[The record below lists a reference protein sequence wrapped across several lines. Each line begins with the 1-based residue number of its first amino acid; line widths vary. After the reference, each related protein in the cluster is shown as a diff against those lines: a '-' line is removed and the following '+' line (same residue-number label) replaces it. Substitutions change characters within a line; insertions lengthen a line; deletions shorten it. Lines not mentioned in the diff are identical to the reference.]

1 MLRGVGDTQSDAL
14 TKAGESCLAM
24 QSTKLK
30 TAAEREA
37 AFKAAAKCTAEAACT
52 IYSKGAIPP
61 GTCSTIVGPVAD
73 GVVKVWN
80 AVYDLFSPDDA
91 HERAVLAA
99 QTAVPSAYAQLD
111 KVDRLFYAHYL
122 NVAAGLI
129 DMNDSLLPG
138 RKGQLGGGNAS
149 TGYVTGGGKYIAA
162 FSFPYKSYS
171 NNRAVMQRL
180 AQMGAPAAGCASG
193 ATWCAPPKVLSLY
206 SAWAQSHATAD
217 SIAQLKKMNELSVTA
232 AQWMDALNVA
242 AMRVQ
247 NEIAGESAKEK
258 VLLSGAVKLL
268 GLRQPMSPVT
278 KTVLVAGAG
287 GLLWWIGKKVLL

>member
-24 QSTKLK
+24 QSSKLK
-30 TAAEREA
+30 TAADREA

-91 HERAVLAA
+91 HERAILAA
-99 QTAVPSAYAQLD
+99 QVAVPSAYAQLD
-111 KVDRLFYAHYL
+111 KVGKLIAAHYH

-129 DMNDSLLPG
+129 DMNDSLLPW
-138 RKGQLGGGNAS
+138 RKGQLGGGKAS
-149 TGYVTGGGKYIAA
+149 TGYITGGGKYIAA

-171 NNRAVMQRL
+171 NSRPAMERL
-180 AQMGAPAAGCASG
+180 AQMGAPAPGCAS
-193 ATWCAPPKVLSLY
+193 ASTWCAPPNILSLY
-206 SAWAQSHATAD
+206 SAWAQAHATAD
-217 SIAQLKKMNELSVTA
+217 SIAQLKKINELSVTA
-232 AQWMDALNVA
+232 SQWMDALNVA

-247 NEIAGESAKEK
+247 NEIAGEAAKEK
-258 VLLSGAVKLL
+258 VLLSSVAKLL
-268 GLRQPMSPVT
+268 VQRPPMSPVT